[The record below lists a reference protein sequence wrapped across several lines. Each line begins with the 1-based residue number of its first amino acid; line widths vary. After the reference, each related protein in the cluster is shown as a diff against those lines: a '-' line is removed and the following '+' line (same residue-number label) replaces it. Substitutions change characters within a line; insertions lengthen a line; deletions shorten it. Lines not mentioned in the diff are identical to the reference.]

1 MKVQGPPRLGN
12 WLHCLQHPTLRT
24 SSVAFFSCGVHFGIT
39 PFCHSF
45 CFFWYLFFA
54 IPSAFCYSVLLFLL
68 LFFRCCSFF
77 FSFLPFTLK
86 NRKISSCE
94 VRLKLVWD
102 QGNCC
107 RSKCAG
113 RRARVLV
120 WEGFPHQNAKRR
132 SNCSSDTTRP
142 RGDVVFDGGQAWT
155 ARRGRT
161 GALTEYIC
169 AARSWMK
176 PFVLWDGWLEGGWP

>member
-1 MKVQGPPRLGN
+1 MVHILVL
-12 WLHCLQHPTLRT
+12 LH
-24 SSVAFFSCGVHFGIT
+24 S
-39 PFCHSF
+39 
-45 CFFWYLFFA
+45 A
-54 IPSAFCYSVLLFLL
+54 IPSAFFGTFFLLFLL
-68 LFFRCCSFF
+68 LFAIQFYYSFSFFFRCCSFF
-77 FSFLPFTLK
+77 FSFLPFTHK
-86 NRKISSCE
+86 NRKISSCK
-94 VRLKLVWD
+94 VKLKLVWD

-107 RSKCAG
+107 LSKCAG

-120 WEGFPHQNAKRR
+120 REGFPHQNAKRR

-142 RGDVVFDGGQAWT
+142 RRHVVFDGGQAWA